1 MRGFCL
7 VPCHPGRHS
16 PDQKLCNCTF
26 IDKVTRRATFH
37 RIHRTTNFS
46 NELVRQN
53 VIEITWIHQMATQV
67 SPPTNYPTNQPPH
80 MRQLDLWPRFQSKYF
95 NNVTRLSS
103 SVLWRTP
110 KELSR
115 PSPGLG
121 QANRQTQMKALLTKW
136 IIKQNVIFSFTAAGH
151 LRVTGDKL
159 IATSHFPRQA
169 TEPG

>member
-103 SVLWRTP
+103 WVLWRTP

-115 PSPGLG
+115 PSPWAWSGKPTNSDESSAYQVDH
-121 QANRQTQMKALLTKW
+121 QAERDIQ
-136 IIKQNVIFSFTAAGH
+136 FHRS
-151 LRVTGDKL
+151 RSSSSD
-159 IATSHFPRQA
+159 RR
-169 TEPG
+169 